1 MILEGYQSVS
11 LIFIIENSTSSNCVE
26 MYRKEIIN
34 TILVEKNIYR
44 ITLKRRIWGWIT
56 LDSQYRIWR
65 WLYNSRKA
73 DYYSQFYNKSFLYKV
88 KTLYYLRKKNH
99 YGEKLGLDID
109 TKNIGNGLL
118 IYHPGATVI
127 NGNARIGENC
137 TLHGNNC
144 IGNKGPA
151 GSPCPT
157 IGNNV
162 EIGVGAKVIGDV
174 TIADNITIGAGAVVI
189 HSFTEEGITI
199 GGVPAK
205 RIN

>member
-1 MILEGYQSVS
+1 MSS
-11 LIFIIENSTSSNCVE
+11 LKYEREV
-26 MYRKEIIN
+26 
-34 TILVEKNIYR
+34 YR
-44 ITLKRRIWGWIT
+44 ITHKSIIWGRVT
-56 LDSQYRIWR
+56 NNYTYRIWK
-65 WLYNSRKA
+65 WLCYSRKY
-73 DYYSQFYNKSFLYKV
+73 DYYSQFYNKSFFYKI
-88 KTLYYLRKKNH
+88 KTLYYLRNKNY

-109 TKNIGNGLL
+109 TKNIGKGLL

-137 TLHGNNC
+137 ILHGNNC

-151 GSPCPT
+151 GSPCPV

-162 EIGVGAKVIGDV
+162 EIGVGAKIIGGV
-174 TIADNITIGAGAVVI
+174 TIADNIKIGAGAVVV

-205 RIN
+205 KIN